1 MSTVLLRTETMVL
14 GWWMDRDK
22 FVYMGIRYR
31 VEFIVSSFSA
41 FAFFFFFFFFCTHVQ
56 SCPTLYDLMV

>member
-1 MSTVLLRTETMVL
+1 
-14 GWWMDRDK
+14 MDRDK

-41 FAFFFFFFFFCTHVQ
+41 FAFFFFCTHVQ

>member
-22 FVYMGIRYR
+22 FVYMGIRYT

-41 FAFFFFFFFFCTHVQ
+41 FGFVFFFFCTRVQ

>member
-41 FAFFFFFFFFCTHVQ
+41 FAFFFCTRVQ

>member
-41 FAFFFFFFFFCTHVQ
+41 FAFFFFFTHVQ

>member
-1 MSTVLLRTETMVL
+1 
-14 GWWMDRDK
+14 MDRDK

-41 FAFFFFFFFFCTHVQ
+41 FAFFFCTRVQ

>member
-22 FVYMGIRYR
+22 FVYMGIRYT

-41 FAFFFFFFFFCTHVQ
+41 FSFVFVFFCTRVQ